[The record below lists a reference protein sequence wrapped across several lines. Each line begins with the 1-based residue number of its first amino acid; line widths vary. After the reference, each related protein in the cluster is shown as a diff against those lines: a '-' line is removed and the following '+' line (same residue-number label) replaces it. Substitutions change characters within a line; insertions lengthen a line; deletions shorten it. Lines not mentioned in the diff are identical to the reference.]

1 VSGRR
6 GKPVRFD
13 HPFIFEKNARR
24 IEMSVQNITEKAT
37 FLTFTLNREIFAIQ
51 VANVR
56 EVLDLAEITVVPR
69 TPKFMRGVIN
79 LRGRV
84 VPVVDMRIKFDL
96 PAVQDTVDTCIIVVE
111 VNFDDEKMVIGA
123 LADSVEEVFE
133 LGEEEIEPPP
143 SIGSSLDSEFIR
155 GMGKLGEKFIV
166 ILDIDKVFSVDE
178 LAMAT
183 DPGEVDPAVLSDIK
197 TVEPVEEAVV

>member
-1 VSGRR
+1 
-6 GKPVRFD
+6 
-13 HPFIFEKNARR
+13 
-24 IEMSVQNITEKAT
+24 MSVQNITEKAT